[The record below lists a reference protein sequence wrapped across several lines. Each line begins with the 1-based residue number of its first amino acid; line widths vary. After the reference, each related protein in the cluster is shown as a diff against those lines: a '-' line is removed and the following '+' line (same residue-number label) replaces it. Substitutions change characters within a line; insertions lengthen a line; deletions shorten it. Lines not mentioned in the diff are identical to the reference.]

1 MQLAAHTA
9 VTLTN
14 HLSQLRDAA
23 NLVPYPSL
31 AQRRQWLDG
40 LARLLQQHQHE
51 LAAAIS
57 ADFGHRSVVETRL
70 AEVFPTLAGIR
81 HARRQL
87 AAWLRPQRRPVSL
100 WFQPARARLLPQ
112 PLGVVGIMVP
122 WNYPLFLALGPLVAA
137 LAAGN
142 RALLK
147 MSELTPRTGA
157 LLATLLSRYLG
168 DDVVR
173 VVTGDAGVARAFAS
187 LPFDHLLFTGS
198 TRVGR
203 EVMQAA
209 AANLVPVTL
218 ELGGKSPVLIA
229 PGANLQH
236 AARRI
241 VAGKLLNA
249 GQTCVAPD
257 YVLVPRAQQAALVT
271 ALRDAAT
278 RAYPSLA
285 DNADYSAI
293 ISVPHHQRLQ
303 ALAAQAQAA
312 GAVLTTINPANETP
326 AALAAARKL
335 PLTLIEQAP
344 PDSRVRQEEIFGPLL
359 PVIGYD
365 SLEQAVAL
373 LRQQPRPLAMYLFD
387 HDKARIERL
396 LRDTIAGGVTVN
408 DTLLHVAQEALPF
421 GGVGASGM
429 GHYHGHEGF
438 LTFSKLK
445 PVLYQS
451 RLSGTWL
458 TAPPYGNTVKL
469 LLRWMIGR

>member
-112 PLGVVGIMVP
+112 PLGVVGIIVP

-147 MSELTPRTGA
+147 MSELTPRTGT
-157 LLATLLSRYLG
+157 LLATLLNRYLG

-218 ELGGKSPVLIA
+218 ELGGKSPVLVA
-229 PGANLQH
+229 PGADLQH

-257 YVLVPRAQQAALVT
+257 YVLVPRPQQAALVA

-278 RAYPSLA
+278 RAYPTLA
-285 DNADYSAI
+285 GNADYSAI
-293 ISVPHHQRLQ
+293 ISVPHYERLQ

-396 LRDTIAGGVTVN
+396 LRDTIAGGVTIN

-458 TAPPYGNTVKL
+458 TTPPYGNTVKL
-469 LLRWMIGR
+469 LLRWMIGQ

>member
-87 AAWLRPQRRPVSL
+87 ATWLRPQRRPVSL

-112 PLGVVGIMVP
+112 PLGVVGIIVP

-147 MSELTPRTGA
+147 MSELTPHTGT

-218 ELGGKSPVLIA
+218 ELGGKSPVLVA
-229 PGANLQH
+229 PGADLQH

-257 YVLVPRAQQAALVT
+257 YVLVPRPQQAALVA

-278 RAYPSLA
+278 RAYPTLA
-285 DNADYSAI
+285 DNTDYSAI
-293 ISVPHHQRLQ
+293 ISVPHYERLQ

-365 SLEQAVAL
+365 SLEQAVEL